1 MKPGPGLA
9 VLLLLAGCGRGGE
22 PANGAAASTNQI
34 ERLSTPKVEEPDPT
48 ATARLQPMTA
58 ADLTSEGLT
67 GAGCFFTRD
76 ERLLLAAVGSDAI
89 IRIGS
94 ALRHLVPS
102 APVGGTGGFFEDR
115 QIGVSVGRTGEQ
127 GTLAGEEAMSW
138 PARLT
143 VTNRRTRAETRL
155 AGTWTCGS

>member
-1 MKPGPGLA
+1 MKAGAILA
-9 VLLLLAGCGRGGE
+9 VLLLAGCGRSGE
-22 PANGAAASTNQI
+22 PANGAAADTNQI
-34 ERLSTPKVEEPDPT
+34 ERLSTPKVEAPDPT
-48 ATARLQPMTA
+48 ATARLQPLTPE
-58 ADLTSEGLT
+58 DLEREGLT

-76 ERLLLAAVGSDAI
+76 ERLLLAAVGSDSL
-89 IRIGS
+89 IRIGG

-115 QIGVSVGRTGEQ
+115 QIGVSVGRTGEE
-127 GTLAGEEAMSW
+127 GTLAGEEAASW

-143 VTNRRTRAETRL
+143 VTNRRTRAETKL